1 MKYCVRPGK
10 EDLLVLLKYKS
21 TNTSIPNPYSEI
33 KVEQF
38 GRLLQFETIGSKI
51 NNDNESE
58 ARTRERFEKAQ
69 AELNKEEVADPEVV
83 DPDPNNTN
91 PWQID
96 NTRKRGYKS
105 PLTNDEKRNKVSTKQ
120 ISEAI
125 TNLLNN
131 KENDDS
137 EDDDEEGKMWEATS
151 LKN

>member
-1 MKYCVRPGK
+1 M
-10 EDLLVLLKYKS
+10 
-21 TNTSIPNPYSEI
+21 
-33 KVEQF
+33 
-38 GRLLQFETIGSKI
+38 
-51 NNDNESE
+51 
-58 ARTRERFEKAQ
+58 
-69 AELNKEEVADPEVV
+69 NKEEVTDPEVV

-91 PWQID
+91 PWQKD